1 MNLDADRFL
10 EDQSGRY
17 AVEFARAISDLM
29 AHEVAKNR
37 TAARDAEK
45 RLAGIEE
52 MKNSGILN
60 DNFASMNIQEV
71 SDDLNQDEAFV
82 DDNDQNDNLDDFT
95 RSQLTENNDN

>member
-1 MNLDADRFL
+1 LDNLP
-10 EDQSGRY
+10 
-17 AVEFARAISDLM
+17 
-29 AHEVAKNR
+29 
-37 TAARDAEK
+37 
-45 RLAGIEE
+45 GIEE

-71 SDDLNQDEAFV
+71 SEDLNQDEAFV

>member
-37 TAARDAEK
+37 TAAREAEK
-45 RLAGIEE
+45 RLADIIRNTMGMAEILGARLMLREAAKIIASE
-52 MKNSGILN
+52 RMSTQSGDMFSFIQS
-60 DNFASMNIQEV
+60 SM
-71 SDDLNQDEAFV
+71 F
-82 DDNDQNDNLDDFT
+82 
-95 RSQLTENNDN
+95 